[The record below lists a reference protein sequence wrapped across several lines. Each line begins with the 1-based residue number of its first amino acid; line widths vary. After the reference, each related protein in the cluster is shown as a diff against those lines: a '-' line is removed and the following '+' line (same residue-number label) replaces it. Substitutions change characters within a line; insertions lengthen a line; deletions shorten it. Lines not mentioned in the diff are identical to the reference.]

1 MIRIGMPV
9 PAQRRIRHVVKI
21 RAVSDPSVMEYRPQP
36 AKPKQLSPRAQ
47 ARLEQDRLFRRKIV
61 NRLTDETKVFRI
73 KLGPDEKALTVR
85 RHLAKVADDAGKEV
99 AIRQVD
105 DVLYVGLMTPERRP
119 RRGRKPKPRA

>member
-1 MIRIGMPV
+1 M
-9 PAQRRIRHVVKI
+9 VKI

-36 AKPKQLSPRAQ
+36 AKARQLSPRAQ

-61 NRLTDETKVFRI
+61 NRLVDETKVFRI

-85 RHLAKVADDAGKEV
+85 RRLAKVADEAGKEI

-105 DVLYVGLMTPERRP
+105 DVFYVGLMTPDRRP
-119 RRGRKPKPRA
+119 RRGRKRKPRA